1 MPDLTASRAGR
12 LLGCRLPIVLAGMGG
27 VARSELAAAVA
38 AAGGFGFLGMV
49 REPPE
54 LIARE
59 VERVRALGATHF
71 GVNIIPA
78 STPPDLLERQVQTI
92 IDLGVPVDARYRGD
106 GYFGT
111 APSSTALHVAA
122 WHAWQPLIELLIAR
136 GADVNARDAKG
147 RTPLMLAVGAAT
159 TTYWAWR
166 RTPHGVRALLA
177 AGASTDGVTL
187 PTGYAEIDALLR
199 E

>member
-92 IDLGVPVDARYRGD
+92 IDLGVPVVGLFWDIDAALVRRFIDAGIVVVILGIAILGLAIDAVGQLDLGTRSQAPAVD
-106 GYFGT
+106 G
-111 APSSTALHVAA
+111 VA
-122 WHAWQPLIELLIAR
+122 I
-136 GADVNARDAKG
+136 ADVGGAELVVAVELGIGVAGLGINQAA
-147 RTPLMLAVGAAT
+147 LADHEA
-159 TTYWAWR
+159 
-166 RTPHGVRALLA
+166 
-177 AGASTDGVTL
+177 
-187 PTGYAEIDALLR
+187 
-199 E
+199 